1 MEEVELFFYGSGE
14 KAAPAS
20 RLTLKKTEKAG
31 AD

>member
-1 MEEVELFFYGSGE
+1 MEEGELFLKRSGE
-14 KAAPAS
+14 KTAPAS